1 MSGGLISICRL
12 ILCETSTLDVTEL
25 LLLENLTDLHSHR
38 MTAVQPLSQSHAM
51 EESTTVT
58 RARKT
63 RQACHEVS
71 VAAANDVIPDVSEQ
85 SNRNSVE
92 DGFCGESFADKG
104 ELLSSLS
111 PLLFSMK
118 LCGLYFHREH
128 RHRRP
133 TDDPEWNQTTTTTGT
148 TSTKL
153 RVYATIILIIF
164 WFNYVRLAS
173 AFTSSDHFGAVLLMK
188 ITVFTWSGLV
198 AIFQTTYY
206 IACHTGQLVKI
217 LLSLPVTR
225 DCVRGAHRVAIG
237 ITAFTWITLISNI
250 STGAYVFF
258 NDVGEHNFIL
268 APFFTYIY
276 VPEAGAYVFFSDVGE
291 HNFILAPFFTYI
303 YVPEA
308 RAYVFFSGVGEHNF
322 ILAPFFTYIYVPE
335 DKVEVTKMIGYLGY
349 MLTFPTVMFAHSMSI
364 VLVYIFY
371 NQFKK
376 LEKHFRRA
384 LGERGQ
390 FSGDLSAFRQ
400 RHQTLSCAVNKV
412 DSFMMLSNVA
422 GFVCHVCNIIILF
435 YSIIFYPET
444 RKDIISVSTYVFW
457 LSANINGLLFSA
469 SVGIIVNH
477 MVRNVSVP

>member
-1 MSGGLISICRL
+1 
-12 ILCETSTLDVTEL
+12 
-25 LLLENLTDLHSHR
+25 
-38 MTAVQPLSQSHAM
+38 MTAVLPESQFHIIK
-51 EESTTVT
+51 ESTTAR
-58 RARKT
+58 RAARTTQQTGRKGS
-63 RQACHEVS
+63 V
-71 VAAANDVIPDVSEQ
+71 VAANNVTDDVSEQ
-85 SNRNSVE
+85 SNTGLV
-92 DGFCGESFADKG
+92 DTGFCGESFADKG

-133 TDDPEWNQTTTTTGT
+133 TDDPEWNQTTTTTDT

-303 YVPEA
+303 YVPE
-308 RAYVFFSGVGEHNF
+308 
-322 ILAPFFTYIYVPE
+322 

-444 RKDIISVSTYVFW
+444 RKDIISVATYVFW